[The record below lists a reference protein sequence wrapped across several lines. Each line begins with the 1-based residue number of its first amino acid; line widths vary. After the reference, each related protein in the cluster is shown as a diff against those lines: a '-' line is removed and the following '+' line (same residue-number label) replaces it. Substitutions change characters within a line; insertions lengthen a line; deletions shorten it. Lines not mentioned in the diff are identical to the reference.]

1 MKMTVKLPV
10 SVSCGADKVRADIE
24 LSTEDGITLVFDLS
38 DLPKGATKF
47 TTYSQ
52 VVSRLLRE
60 IAAATE
66 AIKTVR

>member
-10 SVSCGADKVRADIE
+10 SVRCGADKVHADIE
-24 LSTEDGITLVFDLS
+24 ISTEDGIALVIDLS

-52 VVSRLLRE
+52 TLGRLLRE
-60 IAAATE
+60 IVAATE